1 MMRSSI
7 CALTVLACAGSAAAF
22 APTAALPLKATSR
35 SALLSRGIRRSS
47 QAPLSGL
54 KAQLSPQ
61 DVQALSDGAMHLAGI
76 LPQGFVDGSTSYFNL
91 FVPMIK
97 AVGLPPFLQTWF
109 HGDSPCC
116 ASVPAPLLLFDA
128 HEFPAVS
135 LLFLDLVLSC
145 IFMER
150 SDGMLNFCGGKSPA
164 SYALQLHSFSDCSD
178 QTDSKCIVRF

>member
-22 APTAALPLKATSR
+22 APTAALPLKAASR
-35 SALLSRGIRRSS
+35 SALLSRGIRRSA

-76 LPQGFVDGSTSYFNL
+76 WPQGFVDGSTSYFNL

-116 ASVPAPLLLFDA
+116 ASMPATLLFSDA
-128 HEFPAVS
+128 HEFLADF
-135 LLFLDLVLSC
+135 LLFLDLVLPC
-145 IFMER
+145 ILKER
-150 SDGMLNFCGGKSPA
+150 SDGLLIFFGAKSPA
-164 SYALQLHSFSDCSD
+164 SYTVQLH
-178 QTDSKCIVRF
+178 